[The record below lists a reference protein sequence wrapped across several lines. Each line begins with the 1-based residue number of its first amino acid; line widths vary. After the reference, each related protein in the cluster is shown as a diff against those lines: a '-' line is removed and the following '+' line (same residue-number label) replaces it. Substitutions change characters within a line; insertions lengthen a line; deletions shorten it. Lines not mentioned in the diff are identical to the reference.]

1 MNLQFW
7 DITSDLALED
17 CIKDIRSKYAEQKG
31 IRVKIETGMRTH
43 RQNNAMQVYCRLLAE
58 ALNDAG
64 YDIKKTFSEGISADI
79 PWTQDLVREIIW
91 KGIQK
96 PTIGKVSTTLAKSN
110 EYDMVYEVVNRF
122 TSTRFGISV
131 PFPSRSNNDDYSDVR
146 ENS

>member
-7 DITSDLALED
+7 DITSDLGLEN

-43 RQNNAMQVYCRLLAE
+43 RQNNAMQLYCTMLAE

-64 YDIKKTFSEGISADI
+64 YDMNKTLNESVDI
-79 PWTQDLVREIIW
+79 PWTQDLVREVIW
-91 KGIQK
+91 KRIQK
-96 PTIGKVSTTLAKSN
+96 VTIGKESTTLAKTN
-110 EYDMVYEVVNRF
+110 EYDKVYEVVNRF

-131 PFPSRSNNDDYSDVR
+131 PFPSRGNNDDYSNVR